1 MCDPLSITALAVGA
15 ASAGA
20 NASAQAK
27 AANEQNRY
35 RRSLGIAQ
43 NAQYDQN
50 AAAVIKDVGLQ
61 IDQLAQRDIQ
71 QASATRQELESVSRN
86 AREAGAT
93 ARAQTAAAGI
103 EGRTVDF
110 LHAQFSRDVAEF
122 ESVAARN
129 LRNFRAQS
137 QMEAQAIYARGQNAI
152 NQGYPNPLPPVA
164 TVSPLTSV
172 MQGISTGIGVY
183 GALGSFRTPPGVA
196 ETANAT
202 TTGTTNFSQAPTA
215 AQMYSP
221 YQSTPIL
228 FGGDAPAILYQSGG
242 RFA

>member
-1 MCDPLSITALAVGA
+1 MCDPLSITAVAVGA
-15 ASAGA
+15 ASAAA
-20 NASAQAK
+20 NASAQSK
-27 AANEQNRY
+27 AANEQNKY
-35 RRSLGIAQ
+35 RRSLGISQ
-43 NAQYDQN
+43 NRQYEEN

-93 ARAQTAAAGI
+93 ARAQTAAAGV
-103 EGRTVDF
+103 EGRTVDL

-122 ESVAARN
+122 ESVASRN

-164 TVSPLTSV
+164 TVSPATSI

-183 GALGSFRTPPGVA
+183 GALGSFASPPGIGA
-196 ETANAT
+196 ASNAT
-202 TTGTTNFSQAPTA
+202 TNISQAPTA

-221 YQSTPIL
+221 YQSAPVL
-228 FGGDAPAILYQSGG
+228 FGGGG
-242 RFA
+242 MLA

>member
-1 MCDPLSITALAVGA
+1 MCDPVSITAVAVGA

-27 AANEQNRY
+27 AANEQNKY

-43 NAQYDQN
+43 NRQYEEN

-93 ARAQTAAAGI
+93 ARAQTAAAGV
-103 EGRTVDF
+103 EGRTVDL

-122 ESVAARN
+122 ESVASRN

-164 TVSPLTSV
+164 TVSPATSI
-172 MQGISTGIGVY
+172 MQGISTGIGV
-183 GALGSFRTPPGVA
+183 
-196 ETANAT
+196 
-202 TTGTTNFSQAPTA
+202 
-215 AQMYSP
+215 
-221 YQSTPIL
+221 
-228 FGGDAPAILYQSGG
+228 
-242 RFA
+242 

>member
-1 MCDPLSITALAVGA
+1 MCDPLSITAVAVGA

-27 AANEQNRY
+27 AANEQNKY

-43 NAQYDQN
+43 NKQYEEN

-93 ARAQTAAAGI
+93 ARAQTAAAGV
-103 EGRTVDF
+103 EGRTVDL

-122 ESVAARN
+122 ESVASRN

-183 GALGSFRTPPGVA
+183 GALGSFKGPPGVG
-196 ETANAT
+196 EVSNAT
-202 TTGTTNFSQAPTA
+202 TNISQAPTA

-221 YQSTPIL
+221 YQSAPVL
-228 FGGDAPAILYQSGG
+228 FGGGG
-242 RFA
+242 MLA